1 MKGIKNEKAAKRGG
15 LATIFAT
22 KTLTLALTLAFLVAT
37 LTPALAQTSSPITQT
52 QTTTLPQTTL
62 AINFYYTSPLS
73 SYRGVFG
80 LVYLTGNAVIT
91 NASFAGN
98 FSSIALLVNGTSTK
112 TLGMNFMPINVMPTG
127 SGVYIQALNVTQLE
141 VNVTKSSGNVIHKV
155 TPSEEVLVLYAN
167 GSTQVLLKGNISWA
181 LPYDDGVFVSMFI
194 GNRSYL
200 VAFQGAKMMFN
211 YSVPLLASPVYYSGQ
226 YVLLASPPFAL
237 PSYLFS
243 SIPQNL
249 TSTLAQFLG
258 KVRFYELFANGTLKE
273 VTFPVSVPN
282 ATYLVLPERHLG
294 AAVVLISAERT
305 GQSAGAIASSP
316 APVMVQIYAFNG
328 SKALLVQNASISLG
342 ATPGLA
348 SLSIPFW
355 PLFLENAVI
364 TTTLTPSLS
373 VSQVSMSSATLTVS
387 STVQV
392 LAFKNGTPVEYYE
405 TNVNGLPLA
414 ASIKGS
420 SVILEYIKP
429 FVSTSATGVSP
440 SLQVSI
446 TVTSTY
452 STIKVPL
459 PSAVA
464 LPTNVSVTTEVLSG
478 QKYVVVEWSVQKGI
492 IANATVYV
500 SVNGGPFKAVKT
512 LPASVGMY
520 YFPVPMNA
528 TNVSVYV
535 SFVTPFVSST
545 TMPVTLSLTP
555 ATTTTTT
562 TTTATTST
570 TTSTSTTAPPA
581 TTSTGSASASSPS
594 SSGTSSPLNLS
605 YVAIGVVI
613 VVVIIVAAALLL
625 RKK

>member
-1 MKGIKNEKAAKRGG
+1 MMKGINNEKTAKRGG

-37 LTPALAQTSSPITQT
+37 LTPTLAQTPSPITRPP
-52 QTTTLPQTTL
+52 TTTLPQTTL

-73 SYRGVFG
+73 SYQGVFG
-80 LVYLTGNAVIT
+80 LVYLTGNAVMT
-91 NASFAGN
+91 NVSFVGN
-98 FSSIALLVNGTSTK
+98 FSSIALLVNGTSTE
-112 TLGMNFMPINVMPTG
+112 TLRMNFMPISVMPAG

-141 VNVTKSSGNVIHKV
+141 VNVTESSGNVIHKV
-155 TPSEEVLVLYAN
+155 TPVEEVLVLYAN

-200 VAFQGAKMMFN
+200 VAFQGAKMVFN

-226 YVLLASPPFAL
+226 YVLLVSPPFAL
-237 PSYLFS
+237 PSYLLS
-243 SIPQNL
+243 STPQNL
-249 TSTLAQFLG
+249 TSTLAQFVG

-294 AAVVLISAERT
+294 AAVVLISAEQT
-305 GQSAGAIASSP
+305 GQSAGVMASSL
-316 APVMVQIYAFNG
+316 APVRVQIYAFNG
-328 SKALLVQNASISLG
+328 SKALSVQNASISLE

-355 PLFLENAVI
+355 PLFLENVII

-405 TNVNGLPLA
+405 TDVNGLPLA
-414 ASIKGS
+414 ASINGS
-420 SVILEYIKP
+420 SVILQYIKP
-429 FVSTSATGVSP
+429 LVSMSVTGALPSP
-440 SLQVSI
+440 QVSA

-452 STIKVPL
+452 STIEVPL

-545 TMPVTLSLTP
+545 TAPVTLSLTH
-555 ATTTTTT
+555 ATTT
-562 TTTATTST
+562 TTTATTAS
-570 TTSTSTTAPPA
+570 TSTSTTTPPA
-581 TTSTGSASASSPS
+581 TTSTGSASASSS
-594 SSGTSSPLNLS
+594 SPSGTSSPLNLS
-605 YVAIGVVI
+605 YVAIGVVV
-613 VVVIIVAAALLL
+613 VVVIIAAAALLL

>member
-1 MKGIKNEKAAKRGG
+1 MCIR
-15 LATIFAT
+15 
-22 KTLTLALTLAFLVAT
+22 
-37 LTPALAQTSSPITQT
+37 
-52 QTTTLPQTTL
+52 
-62 AINFYYTSPLS
+62 
-73 SYRGVFG
+73 
-80 LVYLTGNAVIT
+80 
-91 NASFAGN
+91 
-98 FSSIALLVNGTSTK
+98 
-112 TLGMNFMPINVMPTG
+112 
-127 SGVYIQALNVTQLE
+127 
-141 VNVTKSSGNVIHKV
+141 
-155 TPSEEVLVLYAN
+155 
-167 GSTQVLLKGNISWA
+167 
-181 LPYDDGVFVSMFI
+181 D
-194 GNRSYL
+194 
-200 VAFQGAKMMFN
+200 
-211 YSVPLLASPVYYSGQ
+211 SVR
-226 YVLLASPPFAL
+226 
-237 PSYLFS
+237 
-243 SIPQNL
+243 
-249 TSTLAQFLG
+249 

-305 GQSAGAIASSP
+305 GQSAGAMASSQ
-316 APVMVQIYAFNG
+316 APPIVQIYAFNG
-328 SKALLVQNASISLG
+328 SKALSVQNASISLG

-405 TNVNGLPLA
+405 TDVNGLPLA
-414 ASIKGS
+414 ASISGS
-420 SVILEYIKP
+420 SVILAYIKP
-429 FVSTSATGVSP
+429 LVSMSVTGVSQSP
-440 SLQVSI
+440 QVSA

-452 STIKVPL
+452 STIEVPL

-520 YFPVPMNA
+520 YFQVPTNA

-545 TMPVTLSLTP
+545 TTPVTLSLTP
-555 ATTTTTT
+555 VTTTTTT
-562 TTTATTST
+562 ATTATTST
-570 TTSTSTTAPPA
+570 TTSTSTTTPPA

-605 YVAIGVVI
+605 YVAIGVVV
-613 VVVIIVAAALLL
+613 VVVIIAAAALLL

>member
-1 MKGIKNEKAAKRGG
+1 MKGINNEKMDKRGG
-15 LATIFAT
+15 LTTIFVT

-37 LTPALAQTSSPITQT
+37 LTPALAQTASPITQPP
-52 QTTTLPQTTL
+52 TTKLPPMTL
-62 AINFYYTSPLS
+62 AMNFYYTSPLS
-73 SYRGVFG
+73 SYQGVFG
-80 LVYLTGNAVIT
+80 LVYLTGNAAMNNT
-91 NASFAGN
+91 SFVGN

-112 TLGMNFMPINVMPTG
+112 TLRMNFMPINVMPTG
-127 SGVYIQALNVTQLE
+127 SGVYIQAYNVTQLE
-141 VNVTKSSGNVIHKV
+141 VNVTNSSGSVIHKV
-155 TPSEEVLVLYAN
+155 TPVEEVLVLYAN

-181 LPYDDGVFVSMFI
+181 LPYNDGVFVSMFI

-200 VAFQGAKMMFN
+200 IAFQGAKMMFN

-237 PSYLFS
+237 PSYLLS
-243 SIPQNL
+243 STPQNL
-249 TSTLAQFLG
+249 TSTLAQFVG

-294 AAVVLISAERT
+294 AAVVLISADHT
-305 GQSAGAIASSP
+305 GQSTGVTNSSL

-373 VSQVSMSSATLTVS
+373 VSQVSNPSATLTVS

-405 TNVNGLPLA
+405 TDVNGLPLA
-414 ASIKGS
+414 ASTNGS
-420 SVILEYIKP
+420 SVILAYIKP
-429 FVSTSATGVSP
+429 SVSMSVTGVSQSP
-440 SLQVSI
+440 QVSA

-452 STIKVPL
+452 STIELPL

-500 SVNGGPFKAVKT
+500 SVNEGPFKAVRT

-520 YFPVPMNA
+520 YFPVPTNA

-535 SFVTPFVSST
+535 SFVAPFVSST
-545 TMPVTLSLTP
+545 TTPVTLSLTP
-555 ATTTTTT
+555 ASTTTTTT
-562 TTTATTST
+562 TNTST
-570 TTSTSTTAPPA
+570 TTSTSATTPPT
-581 TTSTGSASASSPS
+581 TTSTGSTSASSPS

-605 YVAIGVVI
+605 YVAIGVVV
-613 VVVIIVAAALLL
+613 VVVIIAAAAFLL

>member
-1 MKGIKNEKAAKRGG
+1 MKGINNEKTAKRGG

-37 LTPALAQTSSPITQT
+37 LTPTLAQTPSPITRPP
-52 QTTTLPQTTL
+52 TTTLPQTTL

-73 SYRGVFG
+73 SYQGVFG
-80 LVYLTGNAVIT
+80 LVYLTGNAVMT
-91 NASFAGN
+91 NVSFVGN
-98 FSSIALLVNGTSTK
+98 FSSIALLVNGTSTE
-112 TLGMNFMPINVMPTG
+112 TLRMNFMPISVMPAG

-141 VNVTKSSGNVIHKV
+141 VNVTESSGNVIHKV
-155 TPSEEVLVLYAN
+155 TPVEEVLVLYAN

-200 VAFQGAKMMFN
+200 VAFQGAKMVFN

-237 PSYLFS
+237 PSYLLS

-273 VTFPVSVPN
+273 VAFPVSVPN

-294 AAVVLISAERT
+294 AAVVLISAEQT
-305 GQSAGAIASSP
+305 GQSAGVMASSL
-316 APVMVQIYAFNG
+316 APVRVQIYAFNG
-328 SKALLVQNASISLG
+328 SKALSVQNASISLE

-355 PLFLENAVI
+355 PLFLENVII

-405 TNVNGLPLA
+405 TDVNGLPLA
-414 ASIKGS
+414 ASINGS
-420 SVILEYIKP
+420 SVILQYIKP
-429 FVSTSATGVSP
+429 LVSMSVTGALPSP
-440 SLQVSI
+440 QVSA

-452 STIKVPL
+452 STIEVPL

-545 TMPVTLSLTP
+545 TAPVTLSLTH
-555 ATTTTTT
+555 ATTT
-562 TTTATTST
+562 TTTATTAS
-570 TTSTSTTAPPA
+570 TSTSTTTPPA
-581 TTSTGSASASSPS
+581 TTSTGSASASSS
-594 SSGTSSPLNLS
+594 SPSGTSSPLNLS
-605 YVAIGVVI
+605 YVAIGVVV
-613 VVVIIVAAALLL
+613 VVVIIAAAALLL

>member
-1 MKGIKNEKAAKRGG
+1 MKGINNEKTAKRGG
-15 LATIFAT
+15 LTTVFAT
-22 KTLTLALTLAFLVAT
+22 KTLTLVLTLAFLVAT
-37 LTPALAQTSSPITQT
+37 LTPALAQTPSPITQPP
-52 QTTTLPQTTL
+52 TTTLPPMTL
-62 AINFYYTSPLS
+62 AMNFYYTSPLS
-73 SYRGVFG
+73 SYQGVFG
-80 LVYLTGNAVIT
+80 LVYLTGNAIMT
-91 NASFAGN
+91 NASFVGN
-98 FSSIALLVNGTSTK
+98 FSSIALLVNGTSTE
-112 TLGMNFMPINVMPTG
+112 TLRMNFMPINVMPTG

-141 VNVTKSSGNVIHKV
+141 VNVTNSSGSVIHNV
-155 TPSEEVLVLYAN
+155 TPVEEVLVLYAN

-181 LPYDDGVFVSMFI
+181 LPYNDGVFVSMFI

-200 VAFQGAKMMFN
+200 VAFQGSKMMFN

-237 PSYLFS
+237 PSYLLS
-243 SIPQNL
+243 STPQNL
-249 TSTLAQFLG
+249 SSTLAQFLG

-282 ATYLVLPERHLG
+282 ATYLVLPERQLG
-294 AAVVLISAERT
+294 AAVVLISAERM
-305 GQSAGAIASSP
+305 GQSTGAIASSP

-328 SKALLVQNASISLG
+328 SRALLVQNASISLG

-387 STVQV
+387 SAVQV

-405 TNVNGLPLA
+405 TDVNGLPLA
-414 ASIKGS
+414 ASISGS
-420 SVILEYIKP
+420 SVILAYIKP
-429 FVSTSATGVSP
+429 LVSMSVTGALPSP
-440 SLQVSI
+440 QVSA

-452 STIKVPL
+452 STIEVPL

-478 QKYVVVEWSVQKGI
+478 QKYVLVEWSVQKGI
-492 IANATVYV
+492 IANATIYV
-500 SVNGGPFKAVKT
+500 SVSGGPFKAVKT

-520 YFPVPMNA
+520 YFPVPTNA

-545 TMPVTLSLTP
+545 TTPVTLSLTP
-555 ATTTTTT
+555 VTTT

-570 TTSTSTTAPPA
+570 TTSTSTTTPPA
-581 TTSTGSASASSPS
+581 TTSTGSTSASSPS

-605 YVAIGVVI
+605 YVAIGVVVV
-613 VVVIIVAAALLL
+613 VVVIIAAAALLL

>member
-1 MKGIKNEKAAKRGG
+1 MKGIKNEITAKRGR
-15 LATIFAT
+15 LTTIFAT

-37 LTPALAQTSSPITQT
+37 LTPALAQTPSPITQPP
-52 QTTTLPQTTL
+52 TTTLPQTTL

-73 SYRGVFG
+73 SYQGVFG
-80 LVYLTGNAVIT
+80 LVYLTGNAIMT
-91 NASFAGN
+91 NVSFAGN

-112 TLGMNFMPINVMPTG
+112 TLRMNFMPINVMPTG
-127 SGVYIQALNVTQLE
+127 SGVYIQAYNVTQLE
-141 VNVTKSSGNVIHKV
+141 FNVTNSSGSVIHKV
-155 TPSEEVLVLYAN
+155 TPVEEVLVLYAN

-181 LPYDDGVFVSMFI
+181 LPYNDGVFVSMFI

-200 VAFQGAKMMFN
+200 IAFQGAKMMFN

-249 TSTLAQFLG
+249 TSTLAQFVG

-294 AAVVLISAERT
+294 AAVVLISGERT
-305 GQSAGAIASSP
+305 GQSTGAMASSQ
-316 APVMVQIYAFNG
+316 APPIVQIYAFNG
-328 SKALLVQNASISLG
+328 SKALLVQNASISLE

-373 VSQVSMSSATLTVS
+373 VSRVSMSSATLTVS

-392 LAFKNGTPVEYYE
+392 LAFKNSTPVEYYE
-405 TNVNGLPLA
+405 TNVNGIPRA
-414 ASIKGS
+414 ASINGS
-420 SVILEYIKP
+420 SVILAYIKP
-429 FVSTSATGVSP
+429 SVSMSETGISQSP
-440 SLQVSI
+440 QVSA

-452 STIKVPL
+452 STIEIPL

-520 YFPVPMNA
+520 YFPVPTNA

-545 TMPVTLSLTP
+545 TTPVTLSLTP
-555 ATTTTTT
+555 VTTTTTT
-562 TTTATTST
+562 TTTAS
-570 TTSTSTTAPPA
+570 TSTSATTPPA
-581 TTSTGSASASSPS
+581 TTSTSSASASSPS

-605 YVAIGVVI
+605 YVAISVVV
-613 VVVIIVAAALLL
+613 VVVIIAAAALLL

>member
-1 MKGIKNEKAAKRGG
+1 M
-15 LATIFAT
+15 
-22 KTLTLALTLAFLVAT
+22 TLAM
-37 LTPALAQTSSPITQT
+37 
-52 QTTTLPQTTL
+52 
-62 AINFYYTSPLS
+62 NFYYTSPLS
-73 SYRGVFG
+73 SYQGVFG
-80 LVYLTGNAVIT
+80 LVYLTGNAVMT

-112 TLGMNFMPINVMPTG
+112 TLRMNFMPINVMPTG
-127 SGVYIQALNVTQLE
+127 SGVYIQAYNVTQLE
-141 VNVTKSSGNVIHKV
+141 FNVTESSGNVIHKV
-155 TPSEEVLVLYAN
+155 TPVEEVLVLYAN

-237 PSYLFS
+237 PSYLLS

-305 GQSAGAIASSP
+305 GQSTGAIASSP

-348 SLSIPFW
+348 SLTIPFW

-373 VSQVSMSSATLTVS
+373 VSQGLNPSATLTVS

-392 LAFKNGTPVEYYE
+392 LAFKNGRPVEYYE

-520 YFPVPMNA
+520 YFPVPTNA

-535 SFVTPFVSST
+535 SFITPFVSST
-545 TMPVTLSLTP
+545 TTPVTLSLTP
-555 ATTTTTT
+555 VTTT

-605 YVAIGVVI
+605 YVAIGVII
-613 VVVIIVAAALLL
+613 VVVIIAAAALLL

>member
-1 MKGIKNEKAAKRGG
+1 MEGLKNEKTVKQGG
-15 LATIFAT
+15 LATVFAT

-37 LTPALAQTSSPITQT
+37 LTPALAQTASPITQPA
-52 QTTTLPQTTL
+52 TTTLPPMTL
-62 AINFYYTSPLS
+62 AMNFYYTSPLS
-73 SYRGVFG
+73 SYQGVFG
-80 LVYLTGNAVIT
+80 LVYLTGNAAMN
-91 NASFAGN
+91 NASFVGN

-112 TLGMNFMPINVMPTG
+112 TLRMNFMPINVMPTG
-127 SGVYIQALNVTQLE
+127 SGVYIQAYNVTQLE
-141 VNVTKSSGNVIHKV
+141 VNVTKSSGNAVPKE

-200 VAFQGAKMMFN
+200 VAFQGAKMIFN

-237 PSYLFS
+237 PSYLSS

-249 TSTLAQFLG
+249 TSTLVQFVG

-273 VTFPVSVPN
+273 VAFPVSVPN

-294 AAVVLISAERT
+294 AAVILISAEQT
-305 GQSAGAIASSP
+305 GQSTGVMASSQASP
-316 APVMVQIYAFNG
+316 IVQIYAFNG

-405 TNVNGLPLA
+405 TDVNGLPLA
-414 ASIKGS
+414 ASINGS
-420 SVILEYIKP
+420 SVILAYIKP
-429 FVSTSATGVSP
+429 SVSMSVTGVSQSP
-440 SLQVSI
+440 QVSA

-452 STIKVPL
+452 STIEVPL

-464 LPTNVSVTTEVLSG
+464 LPTNVSVNTEVLSG
-478 QKYVVVEWSVQKGI
+478 QKYVVVEWSIQKGI
-492 IANATVYV
+492 IANATIYV
-500 SVNGGPFKAVKT
+500 SVNGGSFKAVKT

-520 YFPVPMNA
+520 YFQVPTNA

-545 TMPVTLSLTP
+545 TTPVTLSLTP
-555 ATTTTTT
+555 VTTT

-570 TTSTSTTAPPA
+570 TTSTSTTTPPV
-581 TTSTGSASASSPS
+581 TTSTSSASASSS
-594 SSGTSSPLNLS
+594 SPSGTSSPLNLS
-605 YVAIGVVI
+605 YVAIGVVV
-613 VVVIIVAAALLL
+613 VVVIIAAAALLL

>member
-1 MKGIKNEKAAKRGG
+1 MKGINNEKMDERGG
-15 LATIFAT
+15 LTTIFAT
-22 KTLTLALTLAFLVAT
+22 KTLTLALTLAFLVVT
-37 LTPALAQTSSPITQT
+37 LTPALAQTAYPITQPPKIR
-52 QTTTLPQTTL
+52 LPQTTL

-73 SYRGVFG
+73 SYQGVFG
-80 LVYLTGNAVIT
+80 LVYLTGNAAMN
-91 NASFAGN
+91 NASFVGN

-112 TLGMNFMPINVMPTG
+112 TLEMNFMPINVMPTG

-141 VNVTKSSGNVIHKV
+141 VNVTESSGNVIHKV
-155 TPSEEVLVLYAN
+155 TPVEEVLVLYAN

-200 VAFQGAKMMFN
+200 IAFQGAKIIFN

-237 PSYLFS
+237 PSYLVS

-249 TSTLAQFLG
+249 SSTLAQFLG
-258 KVRFYELFANGTLKE
+258 EVRFYELFANGTLNE
-273 VTFPVSVPN
+273 VTFPENVPN

-294 AAVVLISAERT
+294 AAVVLFSAEQT
-305 GQSAGAIASSP
+305 GQSTGVVASSS
-316 APVMVQIYAFNG
+316 APVRVQIYAFNG
-328 SKALLVQNASISLG
+328 SKALLVQNASITLG

-364 TTTLTPSLS
+364 TTALTPSLS
-373 VSQVSMSSATLTVS
+373 VSQVPNPSVTFTVS
-387 STVQV
+387 STVQAI
-392 LAFKNGTPVEYYE
+392 AFKNGTPVEYYE

-414 ASIKGS
+414 ASTNGS
-420 SVILEYIKP
+420 SVILAYIKP
-429 FVSTSATGVSP
+429 LVSMSVTGVFQSP
-440 SLQVSI
+440 QVSA

-452 STIKVPL
+452 STIEVPL
-459 PSAVA
+459 PSAVT

-500 SVNGGPFKAVKT
+500 SVNGGPFKALKT
-512 LPASVGMY
+512 LPASVSLY
-520 YFPVPMNA
+520 YFQVPTNA

-535 SFVTPFVSST
+535 SLVTPFVSST
-545 TMPVTLSLTP
+545 TAPVTLYLTP
-555 ATTTTTT
+555 VTTTTTT
-562 TTTATTST
+562 TPTAS
-570 TTSTSTTAPPA
+570 TSTSTTTPPA
-581 TTSTGSASASSPS
+581 TTSTSSTSASSPS
-594 SSGTSSPLNLS
+594 STGTSSPLNLS
-605 YVAIGVVI
+605 YVAIGVV
-613 VVVIIVAAALLL
+613 VLVVIIAVAALLL

>member
-1 MKGIKNEKAAKRGG
+1 MKGINNEKMDKRGG
-15 LATIFAT
+15 LTTIFVT

-37 LTPALAQTSSPITQT
+37 LTPALAQTASPITQPP
-52 QTTTLPQTTL
+52 TTKLPPMTL
-62 AINFYYTSPLS
+62 AMNFYYTSPLS
-73 SYRGVFG
+73 SYQGVFG
-80 LVYLTGNAVIT
+80 LVYLTGNAAMNNT
-91 NASFAGN
+91 SFVGN

-112 TLGMNFMPINVMPTG
+112 TLRMNFMPINVMPTG
-127 SGVYIQALNVTQLE
+127 SGVYIQAYNVTQLE
-141 VNVTKSSGNVIHKV
+141 VNVTNSSGSVIHKV
-155 TPSEEVLVLYAN
+155 TPVEEVLVLYAN

-181 LPYDDGVFVSMFI
+181 LPYNDGVFVSMFI

-200 VAFQGAKMMFN
+200 IAFQGAKMMFN

-237 PSYLFS
+237 PSYLLS
-243 SIPQNL
+243 STPQNL
-249 TSTLAQFLG
+249 TSTLAQFVG

-294 AAVVLISAERT
+294 AAVVLISADHT
-305 GQSAGAIASSP
+305 GQSTGVTNSSL

-328 SKALLVQNASISLG
+328 SKALLVQNASISLE

-348 SLSIPFW
+348 SSSIPFW

-364 TTTLTPSLS
+364 TTTLTPSFS
-373 VSQVSMSSATLTVS
+373 VSQVSISSATLTVS

-405 TNVNGLPLA
+405 TNVNGIPLA
-414 ASIKGS
+414 ASTNGS
-420 SVILEYIKP
+420 SVILAYIKP
-429 FVSTSATGVSP
+429 LVSMTVTGVSQSP
-440 SLQVSI
+440 QVSA

-452 STIKVPL
+452 STIEVPL

-478 QKYVVVEWSVQKGI
+478 QKYVLVEWSAQKGI
-492 IANATVYV
+492 IANATIYV

-512 LPASVGMY
+512 LPASVGVY
-520 YFPVPMNA
+520 YFQVPTNA

-545 TMPVTLSLTP
+545 TTPVTLSLTP

-562 TTTATTST
+562 TTTAS
-570 TTSTSTTAPPA
+570 TSTSTTTPPA
-581 TTSTGSASASSPS
+581 TTSTSSASASSS
-594 SSGTSSPLNLS
+594 SPSGTSSPLNLS
-605 YVAIGVVI
+605 YVAIGVVV
-613 VVVIIVAAALLL
+613 VVVIIAAAALLL

>member
-1 MKGIKNEKAAKRGG
+1 MKGVNNEKTAKQEG
-15 LATIFAT
+15 LTRIFAT
-22 KTLTLALTLAFLVAT
+22 KALTLALTLAFLVAT
-37 LTPALAQTSSPITQT
+37 LTPALAQTPSPITQPA
-52 QTTTLPQTTL
+52 TTTLPPMTL

-73 SYRGVFG
+73 SYQGVFG
-80 LVYLTGNAVIT
+80 LVYLTGNAVMT
-91 NASFAGN
+91 NASFVGN

-112 TLGMNFMPINVMPTG
+112 TLRMNFMPINVMPTG
-127 SGVYIQALNVTQLE
+127 SGVYIQAYNVTQLE
-141 VNVTKSSGNVIHKV
+141 VNVTNSSGSVIHKT
-155 TPSEEVLVLYAN
+155 TPVEEVLVLYAN

-181 LPYDDGVFVSMFI
+181 LPYHDGVFVSTFI

-200 VAFQGAKMMFN
+200 IAFQGAKMMFN
-211 YSVPLLASPVYYSGQ
+211 YSVPVLASPVYYSGQ

-243 SIPQNL
+243 SIPKNL
-249 TSTLAQFLG
+249 TSTLVQFLG

-294 AAVVLISAERT
+294 AAVVLISAEQT
-305 GQSAGAIASSP
+305 GQSTGAMASSL
-316 APVMVQIYAFNG
+316 APPIVQIYAFNG

-364 TTTLTPSLS
+364 TTTLTPSFS
-373 VSQVSMSSATLTVS
+373 VSQALNPSATLTVS

-420 SVILEYIKP
+420 SAILEYIKP
-429 FVSTSATGVSP
+429 FMSMSVTGVPP
-440 SLQVSI
+440 SLQLSA

-459 PSAVA
+459 PSAIA
-464 LPTNVSVTTEVLSG
+464 LPTNVSVTMEVLSG

-492 IANATVYV
+492 IANASIYM
-500 SVNGGPFKAVKT
+500 SVNEGPFKAVKT

-520 YFPVPMNA
+520 YFPVPKNA

-545 TMPVTLSLTP
+545 TTPVTLSLTH
-555 ATTTTTT
+555 ATST
-562 TTTATTST
+562 TTTAKTAATST
-570 TTSTSTTAPPA
+570 TTSTSTTTMPV
-581 TTSTGSASASSPS
+581 TTSTSSASASTPS
-594 SSGTSSPLNLS
+594 SLNLS
-605 YVAIGVVI
+605 YVAIGVV
-613 VVVIIVAAALLL
+613 VVIVIIAAAALLL

>member
-1 MKGIKNEKAAKRGG
+1 MMKGINNEKTAKRGG

-37 LTPALAQTSSPITQT
+37 LTPTLAQTPSPITRPP
-52 QTTTLPQTTL
+52 TTTLPQTTL

-73 SYRGVFG
+73 SYQGVFG
-80 LVYLTGNAVIT
+80 LVYLTGNAVMT
-91 NASFAGN
+91 NVSFVGN
-98 FSSIALLVNGTSTK
+98 FSSIALLVNGTSTE
-112 TLGMNFMPINVMPTG
+112 TLRMNFMPISVMPAG

-141 VNVTKSSGNVIHKV
+141 VNVTESSGNVIHKV
-155 TPSEEVLVLYAN
+155 TPVEEVLVLYAN

-200 VAFQGAKMMFN
+200 VAFQGAKMVFN

-237 PSYLFS
+237 PSYLLS

-273 VTFPVSVPN
+273 VAFPVSVPN

-294 AAVVLISAERT
+294 AAVVLISAEQT
-305 GQSAGAIASSP
+305 GQSAGVMASSL
-316 APVMVQIYAFNG
+316 APVRVQIYAFNG
-328 SKALLVQNASISLG
+328 SKALSVQNASISLE

-355 PLFLENAVI
+355 PLFLENVII

-405 TNVNGLPLA
+405 TDVNGLPLA
-414 ASIKGS
+414 ASINGS
-420 SVILEYIKP
+420 SVILQYIKP
-429 FVSTSATGVSP
+429 LVSMSVTGALPSP
-440 SLQVSI
+440 QVSA

-452 STIKVPL
+452 STIEVPL

-520 YFPVPMNA
+520 YF
-528 TNVSVYV
+528 
-535 SFVTPFVSST
+535 
-545 TMPVTLSLTP
+545 
-555 ATTTTTT
+555 
-562 TTTATTST
+562 
-570 TTSTSTTAPPA
+570 
-581 TTSTGSASASSPS
+581 
-594 SSGTSSPLNLS
+594 
-605 YVAIGVVI
+605 
-613 VVVIIVAAALLL
+613 
-625 RKK
+625 

>member
-1 MKGIKNEKAAKRGG
+1 MKRINNEKTAKQGG
-15 LATIFAT
+15 LTTTFAT
-22 KTLTLALTLAFLVAT
+22 RTLTLTLTLAFLVAT
-37 LTPALAQTSSPITQT
+37 LTPALAQTASPITQPP
-52 QTTTLPQTTL
+52 TTTLPPMTL

-73 SYRGVFG
+73 SYQGVFG

-91 NASFAGN
+91 NASFVGN
-98 FSSIALLVNGTSTK
+98 FSSMALLVNGTSTK
-112 TLGMNFMPINVMPTG
+112 TLRMNFMPINVMPTG
-127 SGVYIQALNVTQLE
+127 SGVYIQAYNVTQLE
-141 VNVTKSSGNVIHKV
+141 VNVTNSSGKVIRKV
-155 TPSEEVLVLYAN
+155 TPSEEVLALYAN

-181 LPYDDGVFVSMFI
+181 LPYDDGVFVSMFMD
-194 GNRSYL
+194 NRSYL
-200 VAFQGAKMMFN
+200 IAFQGAKMMFN

-237 PSYLFS
+237 PSYLLS
-243 SIPQNL
+243 STPQNL
-249 TSTLAQFLG
+249 TSTLTQFVG
-258 KVRFYELFANGTLKE
+258 RVRFYELFANGTLNE
-273 VTFPVSVPN
+273 VTFPVSIPN

-294 AAVVLISAERT
+294 AAVVLMPAERT
-305 GQSAGAIASSP
+305 GQGTGVMTSSP
-316 APVMVQIYAFNG
+316 APVVQIYAFNG
-328 SKALLVQNASISLG
+328 SKALLVQNATITLG

-364 TTTLTPSLS
+364 TTTLTPSFS
-373 VSQVSMSSATLTVS
+373 FSQVSNPSATLTVS

-414 ASIKGS
+414 ASINGS

-429 FVSTSATGVSP
+429 IISASVTGAPP
-440 SLQVSI
+440 SLQVSA

-452 STIKVPL
+452 STIEVPL

-492 IANATVYV
+492 IANATIYV

-512 LPASVGMY
+512 LPASVGIY
-520 YFPVPMNA
+520 YFPVPTNA

-545 TMPVTLSLTP
+545 TTPVTLSLTP
-555 ATTTTTT
+555 STTT
-562 TTTATTST
+562 TTTATNST
-570 TTSTSTTAPPA
+570 TTSTSTTTPPA
-581 TTSTGSASASSPS
+581 TTSTGSAS

-605 YVAIGVVI
+605 YVAIGVVV
-613 VVVIIVAAALLL
+613 VVVIIAAAALLL

>member
-1 MKGIKNEKAAKRGG
+1 MKGINNEKMDERGG
-15 LATIFAT
+15 LTTIFAT

-37 LTPALAQTSSPITQT
+37 LTPALAQTASPITQPA
-52 QTTTLPQTTL
+52 TTTLPSMTL
-62 AINFYYTSPLS
+62 AMNFYYTSPLS

-80 LVYLTGNAVIT
+80 LVYLTGNAAMS
-91 NASFAGN
+91 NASFVGN
-98 FSSIALLVNGTSTK
+98 FSSIALLVNGTSTE
-112 TLGMNFMPINVMPTG
+112 TLRMNFMPINVMPTG
-127 SGVYIQALNVTQLE
+127 SGVYIQAYNVTHLE
-141 VNVTKSSGNVIHKV
+141 VNVTKSSGNAVPKE
-155 TPSEEVLVLYAN
+155 TPSEEVLALYAN

-181 LPYDDGVFVSMFI
+181 LPYNDGVFVSMFI

-200 VAFQGAKMMFN
+200 VAFQGDKMMFN

-237 PSYLFS
+237 PSYLLS
-243 SIPQNL
+243 STPQNL
-249 TSTLAQFLG
+249 TSTLAQFVG

-294 AAVVLISAERT
+294 AAVVLISAEQTRQST
-305 GQSAGAIASSP
+305 GAMASSQ
-316 APVMVQIYAFNG
+316 APPVVQIYAFNG
-328 SKALLVQNASISLG
+328 SNALLVQNASISLG

-348 SLSIPFW
+348 SLLIPFW
-355 PLFLENAVI
+355 PLFLENVII
-364 TTTLTPSLS
+364 TTTLTPSFS
-373 VSQVSMSSATLTVS
+373 ISQVPNPSVTLTVN
-387 STVQV
+387 STVKV

-405 TNVNGLPLA
+405 TDVNGIPLA
-414 ASIKGS
+414 ASINGS
-420 SVILEYIKP
+420 SVILAYIKP
-429 FVSTSATGVSP
+429 SVSMSVTGVSQSP
-440 SLQVSI
+440 QVSA

-452 STIKVPL
+452 STIEVPL

-478 QKYVVVEWSVQKGI
+478 QKYVVVEWSAQKGI
-492 IANATVYV
+492 IANATIYV

-512 LPASVGMY
+512 LPASVGVY
-520 YFPVPMNA
+520 YFQVPTNA

-545 TMPVTLSLTP
+545 TTPVTLSLTP
-555 ATTTTTT
+555 VTTTTTT
-562 TTTATTST
+562 TTIATTST
-570 TTSTSTTAPPA
+570 TTSTSTTTPPA
-581 TTSTGSASASSPS
+581 TTSTGSTSASSPS

-605 YVAIGVVI
+605 YIAIGVVV
-613 VVVIIVAAALLL
+613 VVVIIAAAALLL

>member
-1 MKGIKNEKAAKRGG
+1 MKGIKNEKTAKRGG

-37 LTPALAQTSSPITQT
+37 LTPALAQTASPITQ
-52 QTTTLPQTTL
+52 QPAITLPQMTL
-62 AINFYYTSPLS
+62 AINLYYTSPLS
-73 SYRGVFG
+73 SYQGVFG
-80 LVYLTGNAVIT
+80 LVYLTGNAVIA
-91 NASFAGN
+91 NASYVGN
-98 FSSIALLVNGTSTK
+98 FTSIALLVNGSSTK
-112 TLGMNFMPINVMPTG
+112 TLRMNFMPINVMPTG
-127 SGVYIQALNVTQLE
+127 SGVYVQAYNVTQLE
-141 VNVTKSSGNVIHKV
+141 VNVTNSSGHIIRKV

-200 VAFQGAKMMFN
+200 IAFQGAKMMFN

-226 YVLLASPPFAL
+226 YVMLASPPFAL

-249 TSTLAQFLG
+249 TSTLAQFVG

-305 GQSAGAIASSP
+305 GPSTGVMAPSP
-316 APVMVQIYAFNG
+316 APPIVQIYAFNG
-328 SKALLVQNASISLG
+328 SKTLLVQNASISLG

-348 SLSIPFW
+348 SSSIPFW

-373 VSQVSMSSATLTVS
+373 VSQTSNPSATLTVS

-392 LAFKNGTPVEYYE
+392 LAFKNGKPVEYYE

-414 ASIKGS
+414 ASIEGS

-429 FVSTSATGVSP
+429 LVSTSVTGISQSP
-440 SLQVSI
+440 QVSA

-452 STIKVPL
+452 STIEVPL

-478 QKYVVVEWSVQKGI
+478 QKYVVVEWSIEKGI
-492 IANATVYV
+492 IANATIYV

-520 YFPVPMNA
+520 YFPVPTNA

-545 TMPVTLSLTP
+545 TTPVMLSLTP

-562 TTTATTST
+562 AKTAATST
-570 TTSTSTTAPPA
+570 TTSTSTTTPPA
-581 TTSTGSASASSPS
+581 TTSTSSASASAPS
-594 SSGTSSPLNLS
+594 SLNLS
-605 YVAIGVVI
+605 YVAIGVVV
-613 VVVIIVAAALLL
+613 VVVIIAAAALLL

>member
-1 MKGIKNEKAAKRGG
+1 M
-15 LATIFAT
+15 
-22 KTLTLALTLAFLVAT
+22 TLAM
-37 LTPALAQTSSPITQT
+37 
-52 QTTTLPQTTL
+52 
-62 AINFYYTSPLS
+62 NFYYTSPLS
-73 SYRGVFG
+73 SYQGVFG
-80 LVYLTGNAVIT
+80 LVYLTGNAAMN
-91 NASFAGN
+91 NASFVGN

-112 TLGMNFMPINVMPTG
+112 TLRMNFMPINVMPTG
-127 SGVYIQALNVTQLE
+127 SGVYIQAYNVTQLE
-141 VNVTKSSGNVIHKV
+141 VNVTKSSGNAVPKE

-200 VAFQGAKMMFN
+200 VAFQGAKMIFN

-237 PSYLFS
+237 PSYLSS

-249 TSTLAQFLG
+249 TSTLVQFVG

-273 VTFPVSVPN
+273 VAFPVSVPN

-294 AAVVLISAERT
+294 AAVILISAEQT
-305 GQSAGAIASSP
+305 GQSTGVMASSQASP
-316 APVMVQIYAFNG
+316 IVQIYAFNG

-405 TNVNGLPLA
+405 TDVNGLPLA
-414 ASIKGS
+414 ASINGS
-420 SVILEYIKP
+420 SVILAYIKP
-429 FVSTSATGVSP
+429 SVSMSVTGVSQSP
-440 SLQVSI
+440 QVSA

-452 STIKVPL
+452 STIEVPL

-464 LPTNVSVTTEVLSG
+464 LPTNVSVNTEVLSG
-478 QKYVVVEWSVQKGI
+478 QKYVVVEWSIQKGI
-492 IANATVYV
+492 IANATIYV
-500 SVNGGPFKAVKT
+500 SVNGGSFKAVKT

-520 YFPVPMNA
+520 YFQVPTNA

-545 TMPVTLSLTP
+545 TTPVTLSLTP
-555 ATTTTTT
+555 VTTT

-570 TTSTSTTAPPA
+570 TTSTSTTTPPV
-581 TTSTGSASASSPS
+581 TTSTSSASASSS
-594 SSGTSSPLNLS
+594 SPSGTSSPLNLS
-605 YVAIGVVI
+605 YVAIGVVV
-613 VVVIIVAAALLL
+613 VVVIIAAAALLL

>member
-1 MKGIKNEKAAKRGG
+1 MKGIKNEKTAKRGG
-15 LATIFAT
+15 LTTIFAT

-37 LTPALAQTSSPITQT
+37 LTPALAQTASPITQPP
-52 QTTTLPQTTL
+52 TTTLPPMTL
-62 AINFYYTSPLS
+62 AMNFYYTSPLS
-73 SYRGVFG
+73 SYQGVFG
-80 LVYLTGNAVIT
+80 LVYLTGNAIMT

-112 TLGMNFMPINVMPTG
+112 TLRMNFMPINVMPTG
-127 SGVYIQALNVTQLE
+127 SGVYIQAYNVTQLE
-141 VNVTKSSGNVIHKV
+141 VNVTNSSGSVIHKV
-155 TPSEEVLVLYAN
+155 TPVEEVLVLYAN

-181 LPYDDGVFVSMFI
+181 LPYNDGVFVSMFKD
-194 GNRSYL
+194 NRSYL
-200 VAFQGAKMMFN
+200 IAFQGAKMIFN

-237 PSYLFS
+237 PSYLSS

-249 TSTLAQFLG
+249 TSTLAQFVG

-305 GQSAGAIASSP
+305 GQSTGAMASSP

-364 TTTLTPSLS
+364 ATTLTPSLS
-373 VSQVSMSSATLTVS
+373 VSQVSISSATLTVS

-420 SVILEYIKP
+420 SVILAYIKP
-429 FVSTSATGVSP
+429 SVSISVTGVSQSP
-440 SLQVSI
+440 QVSA

-464 LPTNVSVTTEVLSG
+464 LPTNASVTTEVLSG

-545 TMPVTLSLTP
+545 TTPVTLSLTH

-562 TTTATTST
+562 TTTAS
-570 TTSTSTTAPPA
+570 TSTSTTTPPA
-581 TTSTGSASASSPS
+581 TTSTGSASASSS
-594 SSGTSSPLNLS
+594 SPSGTSSPLNLS
-605 YVAIGVVI
+605 YVAIGVV
-613 VVVIIVAAALLL
+613 VVIVIIVAAALLL

>member
-1 MKGIKNEKAAKRGG
+1 M
-15 LATIFAT
+15 
-22 KTLTLALTLAFLVAT
+22 
-37 LTPALAQTSSPITQT
+37 
-52 QTTTLPQTTL
+52 TL
-62 AINFYYTSPLS
+62 AINLYYTSPLS
-73 SYRGVFG
+73 SYQGVFG
-80 LVYLTGNAVIT
+80 LVYLTGNAVMT
-91 NASFAGN
+91 NASFVGN

-112 TLGMNFMPINVMPTG
+112 TLRMNFMPINVMPTG
-127 SGVYIQALNVTQLE
+127 SGVYIQAYNVTQLE
-141 VNVTKSSGNVIHKV
+141 VNVTNSSGNIIRKV

-181 LPYDDGVFVSMFI
+181 LPYHDGVFVSTFI

-200 VAFQGAKMMFN
+200 IAFQGAKMMFN
-211 YSVPLLASPVYYSGQ
+211 YSVPVLASPVYYSGQ

-305 GQSAGAIASSP
+305 GQSTGVMAPSP
-316 APVMVQIYAFNG
+316 APPIVQIYAFNG

-355 PLFLENAVI
+355 PLFLDNAVI

-373 VSQVSMSSATLTVS
+373 VSQTSNPSATLTVS

-429 FVSTSATGVSP
+429 LVSMSVTGISQSPQVST
-440 SLQVSI
+440 

-452 STIKVPL
+452 STIEVPL

-492 IANATVYV
+492 IANASIYV
-500 SVNGGPFKAVKT
+500 SVNEGPFKAVKT

-520 YFPVPMNA
+520 YFPVPTNA

-545 TMPVTLSLTP
+545 TTPVTLSLTS

-562 TTTATTST
+562 TTAATST
-570 TTSTSTTAPPA
+570 TTSTSTTTPPA
-581 TTSTGSASASSPS
+581 TTSTSSASAVTPS

-605 YVAIGVVI
+605 YVAIGVVV
-613 VVVIIVAAALLL
+613 VVVIIAAAALLL

>member
-1 MKGIKNEKAAKRGG
+1 MKGLKNEKTARRGG
-15 LATIFAT
+15 LATVFAT

-37 LTPALAQTSSPITQT
+37 LTPALAQTASPITQPP
-52 QTTTLPQTTL
+52 TTTLPPMTL

-73 SYRGVFG
+73 SYQGVFG
-80 LVYLTGNAVIT
+80 LVYLTGNAVMNNT
-91 NASFAGN
+91 SFVGN
-98 FSSIALLVNGTSTK
+98 FSSIALLVNGTSTE
-112 TLGMNFMPINVMPTG
+112 TLKMNFMPINVMPTG
-127 SGVYIQALNVTQLE
+127 SGVYIQAYNVTQLE
-141 VNVTKSSGNVIHKV
+141 VNVTNSSGNVIHKV
-155 TPSEEVLVLYAN
+155 TPVEGVLVLYAN

-249 TSTLAQFLG
+249 TSTLAQFVG
-258 KVRFYELFANGTLKE
+258 KVRFYELFTNGTLNE

-294 AAVVLISAERT
+294 AAVVLISAEQT
-305 GQSAGAIASSP
+305 GQGTGVVTSSP
-316 APVMVQIYAFNG
+316 APPIVQIYAFNG

-364 TTTLTPSLS
+364 TTTLTPSFS
-373 VSQVSMSSATLTVS
+373 VSQVSISSATLTVS

-414 ASIKGS
+414 ASINGS
-420 SVILEYIKP
+420 SVILAYIKP
-429 FVSTSATGVSP
+429 LVSMSVTGVSQSP
-440 SLQVSI
+440 QVSA

-452 STIKVPL
+452 STIEVPL

-512 LPASVGMY
+512 LPASVGVY
-520 YFPVPMNA
+520 YFPVPTNA

-545 TMPVTLSLTP
+545 TTPVTLSLTP
-555 ATTTTTT
+555 VTTTTTT
-562 TTTATTST
+562 TTTAS
-570 TTSTSTTAPPA
+570 TSTSTTTPPA
-581 TTSTGSASASSPS
+581 TTSTSSASASSS
-594 SSGTSSPLNLS
+594 SPSGTSSSLNLS
-605 YVAIGVVI
+605 YVAIGVVV
-613 VVVIIVAAALLL
+613 VVVIIAAAALLL

>member
-1 MKGIKNEKAAKRGG
+1 M
-15 LATIFAT
+15 
-22 KTLTLALTLAFLVAT
+22 TLAM
-37 LTPALAQTSSPITQT
+37 
-52 QTTTLPQTTL
+52 
-62 AINFYYTSPLS
+62 NFYYTSPLS
-73 SYRGVFG
+73 SYQGVFG
-80 LVYLTGNAVIT
+80 LVYLTGNAIMT

-112 TLGMNFMPINVMPTG
+112 TLRMNFMPINVMPTG
-127 SGVYIQALNVTQLE
+127 SGVYIQAYNVTQLE
-141 VNVTKSSGNVIHKV
+141 FNVTESSGNVIHKV
-155 TPSEEVLVLYAN
+155 TPVEEVLVLYAN

-237 PSYLFS
+237 PSYLLS

-305 GQSAGAIASSP
+305 GQSAGFMASSP
-316 APVMVQIYAFNG
+316 GPVMVQIYAFNG

-373 VSQVSMSSATLTVS
+373 VSQGLNPSATLTVS

-446 TVTSTY
+446 TITSTY

-464 LPTNVSVTTEVLSG
+464 LPTNVSLTTEVLSG
-478 QKYVVVEWSVQKGI
+478 QKYVVVEWSAQKGI

-500 SVNGGPFKAVKT
+500 SVNGGPFKALKT

-520 YFPVPMNA
+520 YFQVPTNA

-545 TMPVTLSLTP
+545 TTPVTLSLTP
-555 ATTTTTT
+555 VTTTTTT
-562 TTTATTST
+562 TTTAS
-570 TTSTSTTAPPA
+570 TSTSTTTPPA
-581 TTSTGSASASSPS
+581 TTSTSSASASSPS

-605 YVAIGVVI
+605 YVAIGVVV
-613 VVVIIVAAALLL
+613 VVVIIAAAALLL

>member
-1 MKGIKNEKAAKRGG
+1 M
-15 LATIFAT
+15 
-22 KTLTLALTLAFLVAT
+22 
-37 LTPALAQTSSPITQT
+37 
-52 QTTTLPQTTL
+52 TL

-73 SYRGVFG
+73 SYQGVFG
-80 LVYLTGNAVIT
+80 LVYLTGNAAMT
-91 NASFAGN
+91 NASFVGN

-112 TLGMNFMPINVMPTG
+112 TLRMNFMPINVMPTG
-127 SGVYIQALNVTQLE
+127 SGVYIQAYNVTQLE
-141 VNVTKSSGNVIHKV
+141 VNVTKSSGNAVPKE

-200 VAFQGAKMMFN
+200 VAFQGAKMIFN

-237 PSYLFS
+237 PSYLLS
-243 SIPQNL
+243 STPQNL
-249 TSTLAQFLG
+249 TSTLVQFVG

-294 AAVVLISAERT
+294 AAVILISAEQT
-305 GQSAGAIASSP
+305 GQSTGVMASSQ
-316 APVMVQIYAFNG
+316 APPIVQIYAFNG

-342 ATPGLA
+342 ATPGLV

-414 ASIKGS
+414 ASINGS
-420 SVILEYIKP
+420 SVILAYIKP
-429 FVSTSATGVSP
+429 SVSMSITGVSQSP
-440 SLQVSI
+440 QVSA

-452 STIKVPL
+452 STIEVPL

-478 QKYVVVEWSVQKGI
+478 QKYVLIEWSVQKGI
-492 IANATVYV
+492 IANATIYV

-512 LPASVGMY
+512 LPASVGVY
-520 YFPVPMNA
+520 YFLVPTNA

-545 TMPVTLSLTP
+545 TTPVTLSLTP
-555 ATTTTTT
+555 VTTT

-570 TTSTSTTAPPA
+570 TTLTSTTTPPA
-581 TTSTGSASASSPS
+581 TTSTGSTSASSPS

-605 YVAIGVVI
+605 YVAIGVVV
-613 VVVIIVAAALLL
+613 VVVIIAAAALLL

>member
-1 MKGIKNEKAAKRGG
+1 
-15 LATIFAT
+15 
-22 KTLTLALTLAFLVAT
+22 
-37 LTPALAQTSSPITQT
+37 
-52 QTTTLPQTTL
+52 
-62 AINFYYTSPLS
+62 
-73 SYRGVFG
+73 
-80 LVYLTGNAVIT
+80 
-91 NASFAGN
+91 
-98 FSSIALLVNGTSTK
+98 
-112 TLGMNFMPINVMPTG
+112 
-127 SGVYIQALNVTQLE
+127 
-141 VNVTKSSGNVIHKV
+141 
-155 TPSEEVLVLYAN
+155 
-167 GSTQVLLKGNISWA
+167 
-181 LPYDDGVFVSMFI
+181 PYNDGVFVSMFI

-200 VAFQGAKMMFN
+200 IAFQGAKMIFN

-226 YVLLASPPFAL
+226 YVLLASPSFAL
-237 PSYLFS
+237 PSYLSS

-249 TSTLAQFLG
+249 TSTLAQFVG
-258 KVRFYELFANGTLKE
+258 KVRFYELFTNGTLNE

-294 AAVVLISAERT
+294 AAVVLISAEQT
-305 GQSAGAIASSP
+305 GQSTGAMASSQ
-316 APVMVQIYAFNG
+316 APPIVQIYAFNG
-328 SKALLVQNASISLG
+328 SKALLVQNASISLE

-405 TNVNGLPLA
+405 TDVNGLPLA
-414 ASIKGS
+414 ASINGS
-420 SVILEYIKP
+420 SVILAYIKP
-429 FVSTSATGVSP
+429 SVSMSVTGVSQSP
-440 SLQVSI
+440 QVSA

-452 STIKVPL
+452 STIEVPL

-478 QKYVVVEWSVQKGI
+478 QKYVLVEWSVQKGI

-520 YFPVPMNA
+520 YFPVPTNA

-545 TMPVTLSLTP
+545 TTPVTLSLTP
-555 ATTTTTT
+555 VTTT

-570 TTSTSTTAPPA
+570 TTSTSTTTPPA
-581 TTSTGSASASSPS
+581 TTSTGSTSASSPS
-594 SSGTSSPLNLS
+594 SSGTSSSLNIS
-605 YVAIGVVI
+605 YVAIGVVV
-613 VVVIIVAAALLL
+613 VVVIIAAAALLL

>member
-1 MKGIKNEKAAKRGG
+1 MKGINNEKMDKRGG
-15 LATIFAT
+15 LTTIFVT

-37 LTPALAQTSSPITQT
+37 LTPALAQTASPITQPP
-52 QTTTLPQTTL
+52 TTKLPPMTL
-62 AINFYYTSPLS
+62 AMNFYYTSPLS
-73 SYRGVFG
+73 SYQGVFG
-80 LVYLTGNAVIT
+80 LVYLTGNAAMNNT
-91 NASFAGN
+91 SFVGN

-112 TLGMNFMPINVMPTG
+112 TLRMNFMPINVMPTG
-127 SGVYIQALNVTQLE
+127 SGVYIQAYNVTQLE
-141 VNVTKSSGNVIHKV
+141 VNVTNSSGSVIHKV
-155 TPSEEVLVLYAN
+155 TPVEEVLVLYAN

-181 LPYDDGVFVSMFI
+181 LPYNDGVFVSMFI

-200 VAFQGAKMMFN
+200 IAFQGAKMMFN

-237 PSYLFS
+237 PSYLLS
-243 SIPQNL
+243 STPQNL
-249 TSTLAQFLG
+249 TSTLAQFVG

-294 AAVVLISAERT
+294 AAVVLISADHT
-305 GQSAGAIASSP
+305 GQSTGVTNSSL

-328 SKALLVQNASISLG
+328 SKALLVQNASISLE

-348 SLSIPFW
+348 SSSIPFW

-373 VSQVSMSSATLTVS
+373 VSPVSISSATLTVS

-392 LAFKNGTPVEYYE
+392 LAFKNGTPVEYYK
-405 TNVNGLPLA
+405 TDVNGLPLA
-414 ASIKGS
+414 ASINGS
-420 SVILEYIKP
+420 SVILAYIKP
-429 FVSTSATGVSP
+429 LVSMSVTGLSQSPQVSATVS
-440 SLQVSI
+440 
-446 TVTSTY
+446 STY
-452 STIKVPL
+452 STIEVPL

-478 QKYVVVEWSVQKGI
+478 QKYVLVEWSAQKGI
-492 IANATVYV
+492 IANATIYV

-512 LPASVGMY
+512 LPASVGVY
-520 YFPVPMNA
+520 YFQVPTNA

-545 TMPVTLSLTP
+545 TTPVTLSLTP

-562 TTTATTST
+562 TTTAS
-570 TTSTSTTAPPA
+570 TSTSTTTPPA
-581 TTSTGSASASSPS
+581 TTSTSSASASSS
-594 SSGTSSPLNLS
+594 SPSGTSSPLNLS
-605 YVAIGVVI
+605 YVAIGVVV
-613 VVVIIVAAALLL
+613 VVVIIAAAALLL

>member
-1 MKGIKNEKAAKRGG
+1 M
-15 LATIFAT
+15 
-22 KTLTLALTLAFLVAT
+22 TLAM
-37 LTPALAQTSSPITQT
+37 
-52 QTTTLPQTTL
+52 
-62 AINFYYTSPLS
+62 NFYYTSPLS
-73 SYRGVFG
+73 SYQGVFG
-80 LVYLTGNAVIT
+80 LVYLTGNAVMT

-98 FSSIALLVNGTSTK
+98 FSSIALLVNGTSTR
-112 TLGMNFMPINVMPTG
+112 TLRMNFMPINVMPTG
-127 SGVYIQALNVTQLE
+127 SGVYIQAYNVTQLE
-141 VNVTKSSGNVIHKV
+141 VNVTKSSGNAVPKE

-200 VAFQGAKMMFN
+200 VAFQGAKMIFN
-211 YSVPLLASPVYYSGQ
+211 YSVPLLASPVYYSDK

-249 TSTLAQFLG
+249 TSTLAQFVG
-258 KVRFYELFANGTLKE
+258 KVRFYELFTNGTLNE
-273 VTFPVSVPN
+273 VNFPVSVPN

-305 GQSAGAIASSP
+305 GQSAGFMASSQ
-316 APVMVQIYAFNG
+316 APPIVQIYAFNG

-342 ATPGLA
+342 ATPGLV

-373 VSQVSMSSATLTVS
+373 VSQGLNPSATLTVS
-387 STVQV
+387 STDQV

-420 SVILEYIKP
+420 SVILQYIKP
-429 FVSTSATGVSP
+429 LVSMSVTGVSQSP
-440 SLQVSI
+440 QVSA

-478 QKYVVVEWSVQKGI
+478 QKYVVVEWSAQKGI
-492 IANATVYV
+492 IANATIYV
-500 SVNGGPFKAVKT
+500 SVNGGPFKALKT

-520 YFPVPMNA
+520 YFQVPTNA

-545 TMPVTLSLTP
+545 TTPVTLSLTP
-555 ATTTTTT
+555 VTTTTTT
-562 TTTATTST
+562 TTTAS
-570 TTSTSTTAPPA
+570 TSTSTTTPPA
-581 TTSTGSASASSPS
+581 TTSTSSASASSPS
-594 SSGTSSPLNLS
+594 PSGTSSPLNLF
-605 YVAIGVVI
+605 YVAIGVVV
-613 VVVIIVAAALLL
+613 VVVIIAAAALLL

>member
-1 MKGIKNEKAAKRGG
+1 MKRINNEKTAKQGG
-15 LATIFAT
+15 LTTTFAT
-22 KTLTLALTLAFLVAT
+22 RTLTLTLTLAFLVAT
-37 LTPALAQTSSPITQT
+37 LTPALAQTASPITQPP
-52 QTTTLPQTTL
+52 TTTLPPMTL

-73 SYRGVFG
+73 SYQGVFG
-80 LVYLTGNAVIT
+80 LVYLTGNAVMT
-91 NASFAGN
+91 NASFVGN
-98 FSSIALLVNGTSTK
+98 FSSMALLVNGTSTR
-112 TLGMNFMPINVMPTG
+112 TLRMNFMPINVMPTG
-127 SGVYIQALNVTQLE
+127 SGVYIQAYNVSQLE
-141 VNVTKSSGNVIHKV
+141 VNVTNSSGNVIRKA
-155 TPSEEVLVLYAN
+155 TPVEGVLVLYAN

-181 LPYDDGVFVSMFI
+181 LPYDDGVFVSMFM

-200 VAFQGAKMMFN
+200 IAFQGAKMMFN

-237 PSYLFS
+237 PSYLLS
-243 SIPQNL
+243 STPQNL
-249 TSTLAQFLG
+249 TSTLAQFVG
-258 KVRFYELFANGTLKE
+258 KVRFYELFPNGTLNE
-273 VTFPVSVPN
+273 VSFPVSVPN

-294 AAVVLISAERT
+294 AAVVLMPAERT
-305 GQSAGAIASSP
+305 GQGTGVMTSSP
-316 APVMVQIYAFNG
+316 APVVQIYAFNG
-328 SKALLVQNASISLG
+328 SKALLVQNATITLG

-364 TTTLTPSLS
+364 TTTLTPSFS
-373 VSQVSMSSATLTVS
+373 FSQVSNPSATLTVS

-414 ASIKGS
+414 ASINGS

-429 FVSTSATGVSP
+429 IISASVTGAPP
-440 SLQVSI
+440 SLQVSA

-452 STIKVPL
+452 STIEVPL

-492 IANATVYV
+492 IANATIYV

-512 LPASVGMY
+512 LPASVGIY
-520 YFPVPMNA
+520 YFPVPTNA

-545 TMPVTLSLTP
+545 TTPVTLSLTP
-555 ATTTTTT
+555 STTT
-562 TTTATTST
+562 TTTATNST
-570 TTSTSTTAPPA
+570 TTSTSTTTPPA
-581 TTSTGSASASSPS
+581 TTSTGSAS

-605 YVAIGVVI
+605 YVAIGVVV
-613 VVVIIVAAALLL
+613 VVVIIAAAALLL

>member
-1 MKGIKNEKAAKRGG
+1 M
-15 LATIFAT
+15 
-22 KTLTLALTLAFLVAT
+22 
-37 LTPALAQTSSPITQT
+37 
-52 QTTTLPQTTL
+52 TL

-73 SYRGVFG
+73 SYQGVFG

-91 NASFAGN
+91 NASFVGN
-98 FSSIALLVNGTSTK
+98 FSSIALLVNGTSTE
-112 TLGMNFMPINVMPTG
+112 TLRMNFMPINVMPTG
-127 SGVYIQALNVTQLE
+127 SGVYIQAYNVTQLE
-141 VNVTKSSGNVIHKV
+141 VNVTNSSGSVIHKV
-155 TPSEEVLVLYAN
+155 TPVEEVLVLYAN

-226 YVLLASPPFAL
+226 YVLLVSPPFAL
-237 PSYLFS
+237 PSYLSS

-249 TSTLAQFLG
+249 TSTLAQFVG
-258 KVRFYELFANGTLKE
+258 KVRFYELFTNGTLNE

-294 AAVVLISAERT
+294 AAVVLISAEQT
-305 GQSAGAIASSP
+305 GQSTGAMASSQ
-316 APVMVQIYAFNG
+316 APPIVQIYAFNG
-328 SKALLVQNASISLG
+328 SKALLVQNASISLE

-405 TNVNGLPLA
+405 TDVNGLPLA
-414 ASIKGS
+414 ASINGS
-420 SVILEYIKP
+420 SVILAYIKP
-429 FVSTSATGVSP
+429 SVSMSVTGVSQSP
-440 SLQVSI
+440 QVSA

-452 STIKVPL
+452 STIEVPL

-478 QKYVVVEWSVQKGI
+478 QKYVLVEWSVQKGI

-520 YFPVPMNA
+520 YFPVPTNA

-545 TMPVTLSLTP
+545 TTPVTLSLTP
-555 ATTTTTT
+555 VTTT

-570 TTSTSTTAPPA
+570 TTSTSTTTPPA
-581 TTSTGSASASSPS
+581 TTSTGSTSASSPS
-594 SSGTSSPLNLS
+594 SSGTSSSLNIS
-605 YVAIGVVI
+605 YVAIGVVV
-613 VVVIIVAAALLL
+613 VVVIIAAAALLL

>member
-1 MKGIKNEKAAKRGG
+1 MKKVNNEKMDKRGG
-15 LATIFAT
+15 LSTIFAT
-22 KTLTLALTLAFLVAT
+22 KTLTLALTLAFLVVT
-37 LTPALAQTSSPITQT
+37 LTPALAQTASPITQPA
-52 QTTTLPQTTL
+52 TTTLPPMTL
-62 AINFYYTSPLS
+62 AMNFYYTSPLS
-73 SYRGVFG
+73 SYQGVFG
-80 LVYLTGNAVIT
+80 LVYLTGNAVMT

-98 FSSIALLVNGTSTK
+98 FSSIALLVNGTSTR
-112 TLGMNFMPINVMPTG
+112 TLRMNFMPINVMPTG
-127 SGVYIQALNVTQLE
+127 SGVYIQAYNVTQLE
-141 VNVTKSSGNVIHKV
+141 VNVTKSSGNAVPKE

-200 VAFQGAKMMFN
+200 VAFQGAKMIFN
-211 YSVPLLASPVYYSGQ
+211 YSVPLLASPVYYSDK

-249 TSTLAQFLG
+249 TSTLAQFVG
-258 KVRFYELFANGTLKE
+258 KVRFYELFTNGTLNE
-273 VTFPVSVPN
+273 VNFPVSVPN

-305 GQSAGAIASSP
+305 GQSAGFMASSQ
-316 APVMVQIYAFNG
+316 APPIVQIYAFNG

-342 ATPGLA
+342 ATPGLV

-373 VSQVSMSSATLTVS
+373 VSQGLNPSATLTVS
-387 STVQV
+387 STDQV

-420 SVILEYIKP
+420 SVILQYIKP
-429 FVSTSATGVSP
+429 LVSMSVTGVSQSP
-440 SLQVSI
+440 QVSA

-478 QKYVVVEWSVQKGI
+478 QKYVVVEWSAQKGI
-492 IANATVYV
+492 IANATIYV
-500 SVNGGPFKAVKT
+500 SVNGGPFKALKT

-520 YFPVPMNA
+520 YFQVPTNA

-545 TMPVTLSLTP
+545 TTPVTLSLTP
-555 ATTTTTT
+555 VTTTTTT
-562 TTTATTST
+562 TTTAS
-570 TTSTSTTAPPA
+570 TSTSTTTPPA
-581 TTSTGSASASSPS
+581 TTSTSSASASSPS
-594 SSGTSSPLNLS
+594 PSGTSSPLNLF
-605 YVAIGVVI
+605 YVAIGVVV
-613 VVVIIVAAALLL
+613 VVVIIAAAALLL

>member
-15 LATIFAT
+15 STTIFAT

-37 LTPALAQTSSPITQT
+37 LIPALAQTASPITQPP
-52 QTTTLPQTTL
+52 TTTLPQTTL

-73 SYRGVFG
+73 SYQGVFG
-80 LVYLTGNAVIT
+80 LVYLTGNAVMT
-91 NASFAGN
+91 NASFVGN
-98 FSSIALLVNGTSTK
+98 FSSIALLVNGTSTR
-112 TLGMNFMPINVMPTG
+112 TLRMNFMPINVMPTG
-127 SGVYIQALNVTQLE
+127 SGVYIQAYNVTQLE
-141 VNVTKSSGNVIHKV
+141 VNVTKSSGSVIRKV
-155 TPSEEVLVLYAN
+155 TPAEEVLVLYAD

-181 LPYDDGVFVSMFI
+181 LPYDDGVFVSMFV

-294 AAVVLISAERT
+294 AAVVLISAEQTRQST
-305 GQSAGAIASSP
+305 GVLPSSQ
-316 APVMVQIYAFNG
+316 APPVVQIYAFNG
-328 SKALLVQNASISLG
+328 SKASLVQNTSISLG

-348 SLSIPFW
+348 SISIPFW

-373 VSQVSMSSATLTVS
+373 VSQVSNPSATLTVS

-405 TNVNGLPLA
+405 TDVNGLPLA
-414 ASIKGS
+414 ASTNGS
-420 SVILEYIKP
+420 SVILAYIKP
-429 FVSTSATGVSP
+429 SVSMSVTGVSQSP
-440 SLQVSI
+440 QVSA

-452 STIKVPL
+452 STIELPL

-500 SVNGGPFKAVKT
+500 SVNGGPFKAVRT

-520 YFPVPMNA
+520 YFPVPTNA

-535 SFVTPFVSST
+535 SFVAPFVSST
-545 TMPVTLSLTP
+545 TTPVTLSLTP
-555 ATTTTTT
+555 ASTTTTTT
-562 TTTATTST
+562 TNTST
-570 TTSTSTTAPPA
+570 TTSTSATTPPT
-581 TTSTGSASASSPS
+581 TTSTGSTSASSPS

-605 YVAIGVVI
+605 YVAIGVVV
-613 VVVIIVAAALLL
+613 VVVIIAAAAFLL

>member
-1 MKGIKNEKAAKRGG
+1 MKGIKNEKTAKRGG
-15 LATIFAT
+15 LNTIFAT

-37 LTPALAQTSSPITQT
+37 LTPALAQTPSPITQPA
-52 QTTTLPQTTL
+52 TTTLPPMTL

-91 NASFAGN
+91 NASFVGN
-98 FSSIALLVNGTSTK
+98 FSSIALLVNGTSTE
-112 TLGMNFMPINVMPTG
+112 TLRMNFMPINVMPTG
-127 SGVYIQALNVTQLE
+127 SGVYIQAYNVTQLK
-141 VNVTKSSGNVIHKV
+141 VNVTNSSGSVIHKV
-155 TPSEEVLVLYAN
+155 TPVEEVLVLYAN

-181 LPYDDGVFVSMFI
+181 LPYNDGVFVSMFI

-200 VAFQGAKMMFN
+200 IAFQGAKMIFN

-249 TSTLAQFLG
+249 TSTLAQFVG

-294 AAVVLISAERT
+294 AAVVLISARQT
-305 GQSAGAIASSP
+305 GQSAGAMASSP

-342 ATPGLA
+342 STPGLA

-364 TTTLTPSLS
+364 ATTLTPSLS
-373 VSQVSMSSATLTVS
+373 VSQVSISSATLTVS

-429 FVSTSATGVSP
+429 SVSISVTGVSQ
-440 SLQVSI
+440 STQVSA

-452 STIKVPL
+452 STIEVPL

-464 LPTNVSVTTEVLSG
+464 LPTNASVTTEVLSG

-520 YFPVPMNA
+520 YFPVPTNV

-535 SFVTPFVSST
+535 SFVTPLDSST
-545 TMPVTLSLTP
+545 TTPVTLSLTH

-562 TTTATTST
+562 TTAS
-570 TTSTSTTAPPA
+570 TSTSTTTPPA
-581 TTSTGSASASSPS
+581 TTSTGSASASSS
-594 SSGTSSPLNLS
+594 SPSGTSSPLNLS
-605 YVAIGVVI
+605 YVAIGVVV
-613 VVVIIVAAALLL
+613 VVVIIAAAALLL

>member
-15 LATIFAT
+15 LTTVFAT

-37 LTPALAQTSSPITQT
+37 LTPALAQTASPITQPAEIK
-52 QTTTLPQTTL
+52 LPPITL
-62 AINFYYTSPLS
+62 AMNFYYTSPLS
-73 SYRGVFG
+73 SYQGVFG
-80 LVYLTGNAVIT
+80 LVYLTGIAVIT
-91 NASFAGN
+91 NASFVGN
-98 FSSIALLVNGTSTK
+98 FSSIALLVNGTSTR
-112 TLGMNFMPINVMPTG
+112 TLRMNFMPINVMPTG

-141 VNVTKSSGNVIHKV
+141 VNVTKSSGNVIRKV
-155 TPSEEVLVLYAN
+155 TPSEEVLALYAN

-200 VAFQGAKMMFN
+200 VAFQGAKMIFN
-211 YSVPLLASPVYYSGQ
+211 YSVPLLASPVYYSDQ

-237 PSYLFS
+237 PSYLLS
-243 SIPQNL
+243 STPQNL
-249 TSTLAQFLG
+249 TSTLAQFVG

-294 AAVVLISAERT
+294 AAVVLISAGQT
-305 GQSAGAIASSP
+305 GQSTGVTASSL
-316 APVMVQIYAFNG
+316 APVRVQIYAFNG

-355 PLFLENAVI
+355 PLFLENAVM
-364 TTTLTPSLS
+364 TTTLTPSFS
-373 VSQVSMSSATLTVS
+373 FSQVPNPSATLTVS

-405 TNVNGLPLA
+405 TDVNGIPLA
-414 ASIKGS
+414 ASINGS
-420 SVILEYIKP
+420 SVILAYIKP
-429 FVSTSATGVSP
+429 LVSMSVTGVSQSP
-440 SLQVSI
+440 QVSA
-446 TVTSTY
+446 TVSSTY
-452 STIKVPL
+452 STIEVPL

-478 QKYVVVEWSVQKGI
+478 QKYVLVEWSVQKGV
-492 IANATVYV
+492 IANATIYV

-520 YFPVPMNA
+520 YFQVPTNA

-545 TMPVTLSLTP
+545 TTPLTLSLTP
-555 ATTTTTT
+555 VTTTTATTTTV
-562 TTTATTST
+562 TTST
-570 TTSTSTTAPPA
+570 TTSTSTTTPPA
-581 TTSTGSASASSPS
+581 TTSTS
-594 SSGTSSPLNLS
+594 SSGTSSSLNLS
-605 YVAIGVVI
+605 YVAIGVVV
-613 VVVIIVAAALLL
+613 VVVIIAAAALLL